1 MRVEDGTQTQ
11 AQQQVLV
18 RRPPWLDE
26 PEVPA
31 PVENAVA
38 AQPER
43 TLELESL
50 LLNLEGALKIRVRHQ
65 LFTWTQGALQ
75 NLIAHDLLV
84 CALCHDRPALRYVD
98 SFSTAPIEPA
108 HFNELFRNDVSLVPA
123 IFKAWEENHCQ
134 PVTFDI
140 GSGSQYGG
148 CALARGLARLGST
161 SIVAHGTHDASGQVT
176 SLFTF
181 ACRPGTAGAR
191 QAHIVELV
199 VPFLHAAWVR
209 TQVNWQAQG
218 HGVKQAEAGLVT
230 VREREV
236 LEWIYRGKSNIEIGM
251 ILSISPLTVKNH
263 VQKILRK
270 LNVVNRTQAIGK
282 ALALRILNT

>member
-1 MRVEDGTQTQ
+1 MRVEESTQ
-11 AQQQVLV
+11 ATTLA
-18 RRPPWLDE
+18 RRPPWLNDE
-26 PEVPA
+26 P
-31 PVENAVA
+31 AVA
-38 AQPER
+38 ADSVAQPER
-43 TLELESL
+43 LATLELESL
-50 LLNLEGALKIRVRHQ
+50 LLNLEGALKVRVRHQ
-65 LFTWTQGALQ
+65 LFSWTQGALQ
-75 NLIAHDLLV
+75 NLIPHELLI

-134 PVTFDI
+134 PVTFDT
-140 GSGSQYGG
+140 GSGSPHGSG
-148 CALARGLARLGST
+148 ALPRALARLGAGSV
-161 SIVAHGTHDASGQVT
+161 VAHGTHDTSGQVT
-176 SLFTF
+176 SLFAF
-181 ACRPGTAGAR
+181 ACKPGAADSR
-191 QAHIVELV
+191 QARLAELV
-199 VPFLHAAWVR
+199 VPFLHAAWIR

-270 LNVVNRTQAIGK
+270 LNVLNRTQAVGK

>member
-1 MRVEDGTQTQ
+1 MRIEDGTQAST
-11 AQQQVLV
+11 LV

-26 PEVPA
+26 PELPA
-31 PVENAVA
+31 VESAPPRSEA
-38 AQPER
+38 AA
-43 TLELESL
+43 LEMESL
-50 LLNLEGALKIRVRHQ
+50 LLNLEGALKVRVRHQ
-65 LFTWTQGALQ
+65 LFSWTQGALQ
-75 NLIAHDLLV
+75 NLIPHDLLI

-134 PVTFDI
+134 PVTFDT
-140 GSGSQYGG
+140 GSGSQHGTG
-148 CALARGLARLGST
+148 ALARALARLGAG
-161 SIVAHGTHDASGQVT
+161 SIVAHGTHDTSGQVT
-176 SLFTF
+176 SLFAF
-181 ACRPGTAGAR
+181 ACKPGAADSR
-191 QAHIVELV
+191 QAHLVELV

-270 LNVVNRTQAIGK
+270 LNVLNRTQAVGK